1 MWYKIYGIAINIDR
15 YITNLKGMRKGDA
28 TSIAI
33 ISLPEGSAFR
43 SGIDNTLYTS
53 PENGINMTKTIKT
66 NNSIFESLFLN
77 SNK

>member
-1 MWYKIYGIAINIDR
+1 MAINIDK
-15 YITNLKGMRKGDA
+15 YITNLNGMRKGDA

-53 PENGINMTKTIKT
+53 PENGINMIKTINT
-66 NNSIFESLFLN
+66 NNSIFDSLFLN

>member
-1 MWYKIYGIAINIDR
+1 
-15 YITNLKGMRKGDA
+15 MRKGDA

-43 SGIDNTLYTS
+43 SGIDNTLYIS
-53 PENGINMTKTIKT
+53 PENGINMTKTIRT
-66 NNSIFESLFLN
+66 NNNIFESLFLN

>member
-1 MWYKIYGIAINIDR
+1 
-15 YITNLKGMRKGDA
+15 MRKGDA

-53 PENGINMTKTIKT
+53 PENGINIINTIKT
-66 NNSIFESLFLN
+66 NNSIFDSLFLS
-77 SNK
+77 SNKWGRNVLLVCFVS

>member
-1 MWYKIYGIAINIDR
+1 M
-15 YITNLKGMRKGDA
+15 TNLNGMRNGDA

-43 SGIDNTLYTS
+43 SGIDNTLYIS
-53 PENGINMTKTIKT
+53 PENGINMIKTIKT
-66 NNSIFESLFLN
+66 NNSILDSLFLN

>member
-1 MWYKIYGIAINIDR
+1 M
-15 YITNLKGMRKGDA
+15 TNLNGMRNGDA

-33 ISLPEGSAFR
+33 ISLPEGSACR

-53 PENGINMTKTIKT
+53 PENGINMIKTIKT
-66 NNSIFESLFLN
+66 NNSIFDSLFLN